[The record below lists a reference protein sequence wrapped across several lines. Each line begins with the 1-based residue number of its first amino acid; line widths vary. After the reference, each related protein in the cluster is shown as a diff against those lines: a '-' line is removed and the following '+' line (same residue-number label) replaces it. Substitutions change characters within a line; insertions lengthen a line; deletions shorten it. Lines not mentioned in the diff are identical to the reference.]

1 MNEFQ
6 HLDLVQ
12 CQDLG
17 RIFTQ
22 IKGLDLDKLEQVTFA
37 AIGRNRE
44 LRLALAKA
52 VIESSEV
59 LEALNRANNTIAA
72 LQAELTEYRD
82 RASVQSFKIGE

>member
-6 HLDLVQ
+6 HLYLSQ

-17 RIFTQ
+17 RIFSQ
-22 IKGLDLDKLEQVTFA
+22 IKNLDRDKLEQVTFA

-52 VIESSEV
+52 VIESSEA

-72 LQAELTEYRD
+72 LQAEISEYRD
-82 RASVQSFKIGE
+82 RASVQCFEIGE